1 MKEFFTKK
9 SRKKSNK
16 LNNMGL
22 FGDLLKSGM
31 SATADGL
38 TGGLASGIS
47 GAVSGLFGG
56 IGAGKRARRQL
67 KMQKE
72 LNEQAARLNYEYGEK
87 AAENAYQR
95 QMQMYERS
103 YQDQSYSAMRQ
114 QMENAGLSVGLMYGG
129 GGSGGAGGATTGAPQ
144 GETGGAE
151 AGRADSP
158 AAQQAAAIQQAQ
170 LGLGLVSMKKDLAL
184 KDAQIEEIN
193 ATAEAKRAEAG
204 LTTEKKVTEMQ
215 QREKFLKKLDEEN
228 LKTWLENQIT
238 IFKTKFND
246 DNFSGFISTGPDGN
260 NYEFSKNSFLGEEL
274 AAEIAKKW
282 AEAGEASGNEE
293 SARAMAKLNNEKT
306 EGYWMELLNA
316 SIHADAHAMEA
327 AARKL
332 AAEHETGEYANW
344 KTWVDIGADI
354 TSEIAKILL
363 FRKFGGKTGI
373 KKIKPGS
380 RGLVNK

>member
-1 MKEFFTKK
+1 
-9 SRKKSNK
+9 
-16 LNNMGL
+16 MGWL
-22 FGDLLKSGM
+22 GDALKSTGN
-31 SATADGL
+31 AAADGI
-38 TGGLASGIS
+38 TGGLTSGLS
-47 GAVSGLFGG
+47 GAISGLFGG
-56 IGAGKRARRQL
+56 IGYGNKL
-67 KMQKE
+67 KKQVDAQKQ
-72 LNEQAARLNYEYGEK
+72 LNEQAAKLNYEYGEK

-103 YQDQSYSAMRQ
+103 YQDQSYSAMRK
-114 QMENAGLSVGLMYGG
+114 QMEDAGLSVGLMYGG

-151 AGRADSP
+151 AGHADSP
-158 AAQQAAAIQQAQ
+158 AARQAAAVQQAQ

-215 QREKFLKKLDEEN
+215 QRDKFLKKLDEEN

-238 IFKTKFND
+238 VFKTKFD
-246 DNFSGFISTGPDGN
+246 DKNFSGFIATGPDGV

-293 SARAMAKLNNEKT
+293 AARAMAKLDNEKT

-344 KTWVDIGADI
+344 KTWVDIGTDI
-354 TSEIAKILL
+354 TGEIAKVLL
-363 FRKFGGKTGI
+363 FRRFGGKTGI

-380 RGLVNK
+380 RGSVNK

>member
-1 MKEFFTKK
+1 
-9 SRKKSNK
+9 
-16 LNNMGL
+16 MGW
-22 FGDLLKSGM
+22 FGNVLKSVGN
-31 SATADGL
+31 ATADGL

-47 GAVSGLFGG
+47 GAIGGLFGG
-56 IGAGKRARRQL
+56 IGAKKRLKRQVDA
-67 KMQKE
+67 QKQ
-72 LNEQAARLNYEYGEK
+72 LNEQAAQLNYEYGEK
-87 AAENAYQR
+87 AAKNAYKR
-95 QMQMYERS
+95 QMEMYERS
-103 YQDQSYSAMRQ
+103 YQDQSYAAMRG
-114 QMENAGLSVGLMYGG
+114 QMEDAGLSIGLMYGG
-129 GGSGGAGGATTGAPQ
+129 GGNGGAGGATTGAPM

-158 AAQQAAAIQQAQ
+158 AAQQAAAVQQAQ
-170 LGLGLVSMKKDLAL
+170 LGLGLAMMKKDLAM
-184 KDAQIEEIN
+184 KDAQIKEIN

-204 LTTEKKVTEMQ
+204 LSTEKKVTEMK

-228 LKTWLENQIT
+228 LKTWLDNKIT
-238 IFKTKFND
+238 VFKTKFND
-246 DNFSGFISTGPDGN
+246 DHFSGFISTGPDGY

-293 SARAMAKLNNEKT
+293 AARAMAKLNNEKT

-344 KTWVDIGADI
+344 KTWVDVGTDI
-354 TSEIAKILL
+354 AGEIAKVLL
-363 FRKFGGKTGI
+363 FRRFGGKTGV
-373 KKIKPGS
+373 KKIMPGS
-380 RGLVNK
+380 RGSANK